1 MENRALLR
9 DCCEQMGVSL
19 GEKETE
25 QFMTYLSLLLEW
37 NEKMNLTAIT
47 EPREVVLKHFA
58 DCLSLV
64 PCVEWR
70 DGMRVIDVG
79 TGAGFPGIPVKIA
92 CPEIELT
99 LLDSLQ
105 KRIGFLQR
113 AEARRAFSPDAPV
126 TITSSS
132 TSGHSSKARTLRSRT
147 VSPPRSKLSLSNPI
161 RVEEPAATR
170 TAVTRHSNFLH
181 LPHFI
186 PALRRTAQS
195 VLLFIE
201 YYSVSTHKLQLPAP
215 IKNAPVQ
222 HFWRCTGA

>member
-105 KRIGFLQR
+105 KRIGFLQEVGSQLGLSTMSI
-113 AEARRAFSPDAPV
+113 AVRRMADR
-126 TITSSS
+126 IRS
-132 TSGHSSKARTLRSRT
+132 TVKGSICVFHAQLQIFLFWRNIACLLLRS
-147 VSPPRSKLSLSNPI
+147 
-161 RVEEPAATR
+161 AAGL
-170 TAVTRHSNFLH
+170 RH
-181 LPHFI
+181 
-186 PALRRTAQS
+186 
-195 VLLFIE
+195 
-201 YYSVSTHKLQLPAP
+201 
-215 IKNAPVQ
+215 
-222 HFWRCTGA
+222 

>member
-79 TGAGFPGIPVKIA
+79 TRCRLSG
-92 CPEIELT
+92 
-99 LLDSLQ
+99 DSR
-105 KRIGFLQR
+105 K
-113 AEARRAFSPDAPV
+113 
-126 TITSSS
+126 
-132 TSGHSSKARTLRSRT
+132 
-147 VSPPRSKLSLSNPI
+147 NC
-161 RVEEPAATR
+161 
-170 TAVTRHSNFLH
+170 
-181 LPHFI
+181 LP
-186 PALRRTAQS
+186 
-195 VLLFIE
+195 
-201 YYSVSTHKLQLPAP
+201 
-215 IKNAPVQ
+215 
-222 HFWRCTGA
+222 

>member
-1 MENRALLR
+1 MQPSGTVLPFPPFACLMVSFTGTAGAAAPQRAAAAIVSAITLWLTKGRAASWTATSLPWAATTPLRALSAR
-9 DCCEQMGVSL
+9 V
-19 GEKETE
+19 
-25 QFMTYLSLLLEW
+25 
-37 NEKMNLTAIT
+37 
-47 EPREVVLKHFA
+47 EPPFTSR
-58 DCLSLV
+58 
-64 PCVEWR
+64 
-70 DGMRVIDVG
+70 
-79 TGAGFPGIPVKIA
+79 T
-92 CPEIELT
+92 
-99 LLDSLQ
+99 
-105 KRIGFLQR
+105 GFLQR
-113 AEARRAFSPDAPV
+113 AAARWAFSLDAPV

-170 TAVTRHSNFLH
+170 TAVTRYSNFLH

>member
-99 LLDSLQ
+99 LLSIAVRRMADRTRSTVKGSICAFHAQLQ
-105 KRIGFLQR
+105 IFLFWR
-113 AEARRAFSPDAPV
+113 NIACLL
-126 TITSSS
+126 
-132 TSGHSSKARTLRSRT
+132 LRS
-147 VSPPRSKLSLSNPI
+147 
-161 RVEEPAATR
+161 AAGL
-170 TAVTRHSNFLH
+170 RH
-181 LPHFI
+181 
-186 PALRRTAQS
+186 
-195 VLLFIE
+195 
-201 YYSVSTHKLQLPAP
+201 
-215 IKNAPVQ
+215 
-222 HFWRCTGA
+222 

>member
-25 QFMTYLSLLLEW
+25 EFMTYLSLLLEW

-105 KRIGFLQR
+105 KRIGFLQEVS
-113 AEARRAFSPDAPV
+113 AMSVAVRRMADRTRSTVKGSICAFHAQLQ
-126 TITSSS
+126 IFLFWQNI
-132 TSGHSSKARTLRSRT
+132 ACLLLRS
-147 VSPPRSKLSLSNPI
+147 
-161 RVEEPAATR
+161 AAGL
-170 TAVTRHSNFLH
+170 RH
-181 LPHFI
+181 
-186 PALRRTAQS
+186 
-195 VLLFIE
+195 
-201 YYSVSTHKLQLPAP
+201 
-215 IKNAPVQ
+215 
-222 HFWRCTGA
+222 